1 MTGVYVGAAAG
12 PALFGIVA
20 ESSFTVAWVIMSAA
34 LALGAVL
41 MTIALVSE
49 RT

>member
-1 MTGVYVGAAAG
+1 
-12 PALFGIVA
+12 
-20 ESSFTVAWVIMSAA
+20 VAWVIMSAA

-49 RT
+49 RTEVV